1 MSLCFKFRK
10 AVKPNQEMFYCNE
23 PFLSLKPYFLGLACV
38 PGSRREKK
46 RGAGVLSQ
54 ISVIARGWQGACFP
68 VTQPQKDPAARLG
81 EQSTAPTALAC
92 MESCECHLHF
102 PALKHHKSTIKPQKI
117 YRGALDGAK
126 MPTKGAEKKKTTA
139 KSFLSCWGRS
149 VDHLTPTPHMLRK
162 LLEAGMSTYDLM
174 MQQHQTKMK

>member
-1 MSLCFKFRK
+1 
-10 AVKPNQEMFYCNE
+10 MFYCNE
-23 PFLSLKPYFLGLACV
+23 PFLSLKPYFLELTCSWQQKGEGK
-38 PGSRREKK
+38 GSW
-46 RGAGVLSQ
+46 GFVTDFSD
-54 ISVIARGWQGACFP
+54 SPWWQGACFP

-81 EQSTAPTALAC
+81 EQSTAPTAPAC
-92 MESCECHLHF
+92 MERCECHLHF

-126 MPTKGAEKKKTTA
+126 MLTKGAEKKKTTA

-162 LLEAGMSTYDLM
+162 LLEPGMSTYDLM